1 MSAAEPEPSQR
12 AGEREGYRADIQGLR
27 AIAVLS
33 VVLYHANEDL
43 LGGGFIGVDIFFVI
57 SGYLI
62 TGILA
67 REIAEGRN
75 SIPQFYRRRVRR
87 LFPALFLMLAAT
99 LGLGWWLLQPAA
111 LQELGRTVVST
122 VFFVS
127 NFDFL
132 ALTNYFGG
140 EADAKPLLHT
150 WSLAV
155 EEQFYIVFPMLLA
168 LIWRFGRGVMLGVL
182 AALFVASLGFS
193 VWLTST
199 NPSAA
204 FYLAPTRAFELLTG
218 ALLALNLVPALKTER
233 GRNGVSLIG
242 LGLIIISFAV
252 IEDKTPFP
260 GFAALGPCIGTGM
273 VLHAG
278 RDGPSRAGRWISN
291 PVFLFFGGLSY
302 SLYLWHWPLLAYA
315 RLYSAGETPDWLVV
329 AAVLAAIAAA
339 YISWRFVEQPFL
351 KGKAKA
357 GHVLAVGAVVM
368 AIGAGAGFALMSS
381 DGFPNRFSPQARALF
396 AVAEDYNPRRA
407 QCHQGDERAIPYAQ
421 NCTFGADAPPTAV
434 VWGDS
439 FAAELAVAVG
449 ERLQARGESALQLSA
464 TVCPPALGYTYA
476 SHPLCTPRNDEAIAQ
491 IEADPRIRTV
501 ILIANLAAYS
511 EDRRDMIEQGYRRTI
526 ERLHA
531 AGKRVVLI
539 AQVPIMPSDPPEA
552 LGMLAAQGGDLNGY
566 GASRAEHASRS
577 AWADGFIRGLA
588 GEGVIVIEPADALC
602 DAQFCRALPAGA
614 QAPLYYNRSHL
625 SLTGARVLAARIPL
639 D

>member
-1 MSAAEPEPSQR
+1 MSLAEPATPQR
-12 AGEREGYRADIQGLR
+12 AALRDGYRADIQGLR

-87 LFPALFLMLAAT
+87 LFPALFLMLAAV

-111 LQELGRTVVST
+111 LRELGRTVVST

-155 EEQFYIVFPMLLA
+155 EEQFYIVFPVLLA

-182 AALFVASLGFS
+182 VALFVASVGLS
-193 VWLTST
+193 IWLTAM

-204 FYLAPTRAFELLTG
+204 FYIAPTRAFELLTG
-218 ALLALNLVPALKTER
+218 ALLALNFVPALKTPGAR
-233 GRNGVSLIG
+233 DGVSIAGLALI
-242 LGLIIISFAV
+242 LVSFAL
-252 IEDKTPFP
+252 INNDTAFP
-260 GFAALGPCIGTGM
+260 GFAALAPCIGAGLM
-273 VLHAG
+273 LHAG
-278 RDGPSRAGRWISN
+278 RDGTSRAGRWISS
-291 PVFLFFGGLSY
+291 PVFLFFGAISY
-302 SLYLWHWPLLAYA
+302 SLYLWHWPLLVYA
-315 RLYSAGETPDWLVV
+315 QLYSAGETPDWLVI
-329 AAVLAAIAAA
+329 AAVTAAIAAA

-351 KGKAKA
+351 KGKATA
-357 GHVLAVGAVVM
+357 SHVLAVGAAAM
-368 AIGAGAGFALMSS
+368 AVSAAAGVALMSS
-381 DGFPNRFSPQARALF
+381 DGFPNRFPPQARALF
-396 AVAEDYNPRRA
+396 AAADDFNPRRVE
-407 QCHQGDERAIPYAQ
+407 CHQGDNGAIPWAQ
-421 NCTFGADAPPTAV
+421 ACSFGANAPPTAV

-449 ERLQARGESALQLSA
+449 ERLAARGESALQVSA
-464 TVCPPALGYTYA
+464 TVCPAALGYA
-476 SHPLCTPRNDEAIAQ
+476 SPEHPLCAPRNADAIAH
-491 IEADPRIRTV
+491 IEGDPRIRTV
-501 ILIANLAAYS
+501 VLIANLAAYS
-511 EDRRDMIEQGYRRTI
+511 DEKRPMIEAGYRRTI
-526 ERLHA
+526 QRLRA
-531 AGKRVVLI
+531 AGKRIVLVM
-539 AQVPIMPSDPPEA
+539 QVPIMPSDPPEA
-552 LGMLAAQGGDLNGY
+552 LGMIVARGGDVGAY
-566 GASRAEHASRS
+566 GASRAEHIARS
-577 AWADGFIRGLA
+577 AWADGLLRNLA
-588 GEGVIVIEPADALC
+588 GEGVTIVEPADIVC
-602 DAQFCRALPAGA
+602 DLEFCRALANA
-614 QAPLYYNRSHL
+614 DAAPLYYNRSHL
-625 SLTGARVLAARIPL
+625 SLAGARLVADRIPL